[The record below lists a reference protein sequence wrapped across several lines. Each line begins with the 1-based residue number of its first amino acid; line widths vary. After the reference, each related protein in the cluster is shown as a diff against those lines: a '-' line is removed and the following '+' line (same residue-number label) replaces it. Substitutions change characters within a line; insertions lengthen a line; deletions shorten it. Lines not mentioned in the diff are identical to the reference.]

1 MFYIN
6 ISFNPY
12 WSWRKNTVSTY
23 ILILYFQ
30 TRIAISKLSGWP
42 KIHLG
47 FPVRRPV
54 EFFFWT
60 PQYLFYSKILS
71 LATDSTYL
79 SFSFLCFEAI
89 SFSNMFAKALALF
102 VRPVFKSS
110 QSKRTIGKWTHWGKS
125 IISEARLKNL
135 PINFKKGF
143 KTKMVRFSN
152 SSVIWQYSIMV
163 KLLIIYYK
171 YKSIYF
177 C

>member
-1 MFYIN
+1 ME
-6 ISFNPY
+6 
-12 WSWRKNTVSTY
+12 KTHCKH
-23 ILILYFQ
+23 LYFNLIFLNKNCYLQ
-30 TRIAISKLSGWP
+30 TIWLAKNSFGFSCKKASG
-42 KIHLG
+42 I
-47 FPVRRPV
+47 F
-54 EFFFWT
+54 FFFWT
-60 PQYLFYSKILS
+60 TQYLFYSKILS

-125 IISEARLKNL
+125 IISEARLKNF